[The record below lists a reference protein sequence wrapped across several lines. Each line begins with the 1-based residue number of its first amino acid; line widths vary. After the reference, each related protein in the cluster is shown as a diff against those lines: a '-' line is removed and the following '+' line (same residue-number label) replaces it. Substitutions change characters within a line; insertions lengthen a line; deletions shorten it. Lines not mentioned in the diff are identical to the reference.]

1 MGSDTVAKKESIHGT
16 MLRIHF
22 ARIAFVTVS
31 LPAFSLL
38 FCFLSGIMFRFY
50 DVNDTVCQ
58 VINVIPSISAVTG
71 ILPQAYVWRIC
82 IGLHATPRFAVGI
95 MYYNYYME
103 RLHLISSKHQS
114 LYRNLLRLNFWL
126 YTIENSCLVGVT
138 YISNKE
144 NYPIHE
150 KIFVVFMVASNCYML
165 LNTIIYRWSREATM
179 SSSEQLSYKIKK
191 WMFIAIISA
200 TAGLIFFFIRHRFFC
215 TPFAFSYFSAC
226 EYVIAYTN
234 MTYHL
239 SGYLEFQDYYFIAAL
254 VSPAKETKNGDAVT
268 VDEGS
273 PRKPVLRRRT
283 GDNSL

>member
-1 MGSDTVAKKESIHGT
+1 MGTDAVAAKENIHGT

-22 ARIAFVTVS
+22 AKIAYVTVS

-38 FCFLSGIMFRFY
+38 FCFLSGVLFRFY
-50 DVNDTVCQ
+50 DVNETVCKAT
-58 VINVIPSISAVTG
+58 NVIPSISAVTG

-103 RLHLISSKHQS
+103 RLRNISPQYQT
-114 LYRNLLRLNFWL
+114 LYRNLIRLNFWL

-150 KIFVVFMVASNCYML
+150 KIFIVFMVACNCYML

-179 SSSEQLSYKIKK
+179 SPSEQLSYRIKK

-200 TAGLIFFFIRHRFFC
+200 TGGLIIFFIRHRFFC
-215 TPFAFSYFSAC
+215 IPFAFSYFSAC

-254 VSPAKETKNGDAVT
+254 VSPATETRNGDVIT
-268 VDEGS
+268 PLDGS
-273 PRKPVLRRRT
+273 PRKPLLRRRT